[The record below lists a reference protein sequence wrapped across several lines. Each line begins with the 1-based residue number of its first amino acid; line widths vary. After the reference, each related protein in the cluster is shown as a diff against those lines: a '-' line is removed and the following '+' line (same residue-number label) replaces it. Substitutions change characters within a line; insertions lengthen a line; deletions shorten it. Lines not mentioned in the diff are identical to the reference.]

1 MTRQAAGLLSCSIAG
16 LQAPDPAVLPLLE
29 HCLVDSWSRGRGGGQ
44 QCPRIT
50 QLRVFAVTTAAQQ
63 PMPAAFQQPSVPPT
77 AGDVAGADLGAPHP
91 AAAVDSSFC
100 PEPSSSGNNSRFGS
114 KSQQQ
119 QQQQWR
125 SGPGSQDEVQQQVWA
140 ELWVKGLSSR
150 PLAATAAAVASKGQ
164 TYSTQQQHSSSAVTS
179 SSTGSGLGAIHHVPT
194 GNTEQLQGDA
204 HHQPVAGAAP
214 VEGTPGYLQQHST
227 SGSWLPQ
234 RQRDTAELLLRHG
247 LARLSDAEDV
257 EWLGMR
263 QSRWTA
269 YCRAAQRADRLR
281 LGLWAYESP
290 APTGLLT
297 SLWARLRAAVARLR
311 I

>member
-1 MTRQAAGLLSCSIAG
+1 
-16 LQAPDPAVLPLLE
+16 
-29 HCLVDSWSRGRGGGQ
+29 
-44 QCPRIT
+44 
-50 QLRVFAVTTAAQQ
+50 
-63 PMPAAFQQPSVPPT
+63 
-77 AGDVAGADLGAPHP
+77 
-91 AAAVDSSFC
+91 
-100 PEPSSSGNNSRFGS
+100 
-114 KSQQQ
+114 
-119 QQQQWR
+119 
-125 SGPGSQDEVQQQVWA
+125 VQQQVWA

-164 TYSTQQQHSSSAVTS
+164 TYSTQQQQHSSSAVTS
-179 SSTGSGLGAIHHVPT
+179 SSTGSGLGAIHHVPK

-214 VEGTPGYLQQHST
+214 VEGTPGYWQQHST

-269 YCRAAQRADRLR
+269 YCRWVRGQGCWRETGSNTIRAEGDPCLSKLWQHR
-281 LGLWAYESP
+281 LGLVSVDWYN
-290 APTGLLT
+290 
-297 SLWARLRAAVARLR
+297 RL
-311 I
+311 